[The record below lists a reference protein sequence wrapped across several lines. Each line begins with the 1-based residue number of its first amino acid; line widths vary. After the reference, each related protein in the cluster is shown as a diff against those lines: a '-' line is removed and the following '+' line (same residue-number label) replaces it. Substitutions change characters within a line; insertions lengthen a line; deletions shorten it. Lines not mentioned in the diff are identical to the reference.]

1 MSTPSISLPS
11 SLKMARSPI
20 FVTAK
25 NNAVAGDTLE
35 SMTNNLRIYAG
46 DFTTT
51 GTNNYTLSKDYS
63 INNVINFEVSNLIRS
78 EFSHNFGVYNAS
90 FYEQS
95 PLNEVLWVWPFGEWY
110 YNNAGGGI
118 VAANWNQPEEEAP
131 EQFITTQGWA
141 DKFNPTNPAVTT
153 PVLALSR
160 DRQVLSSNFESLAIY
175 NSAANDLWY
184 ITITWNTGESD
195 TFYNTDGIASSPQ
208 DPVSGDTQ
216 DLVIY
221 AGVGPANLDANIG
234 LDASIQPINHSEGD
248 YYDVILKNTGD
259 DVIASVRYT
268 LVCEPKYT
276 PYQVS
281 FINRYG
287 VADFITFFKVST
299 EQANFTN
306 DQYKRSIY
314 QDGFTAPSL
323 QVGQYQ
329 DFNVNSRNS
338 ITMNTGWVDENY
350 ADVVED
356 ILMSESVAILLNG
369 SWMAANPQRGSVDY
383 QKEVNQKMIN
393 YTLTFDIAFNER
405 PLLR

>member
-1 MSTPSISLPS
+1 MSTPSISRPL

-20 FVTAK
+20 FYTGK
-25 NNAVAGDTLE
+25 NNASGGDTLTE
-35 SMTNNLRIYAG
+35 MNIELSIYSGLKSAPPVV
-46 DFTTT
+46 D
-51 GTNNYTLSKDYS
+51 NYSLNKSYS
-63 INNVINFEVSNLIRS
+63 INEVINFEVSNLIRS
-78 EFSHNFGVYNAS
+78 EFSHDFSISNAV
-90 FYEQS
+90 FFQQS
-95 PLNEVLWVWPFGEWY
+95 PINESLWVNVTGSWTY
-110 YNNAGGGI
+110 SDGGD
-118 VAANWNQPEEEAP
+118 PEETSVHSTGYANA
-131 EQFITTQGWA
+131 FLSTQGWA

-153 PVLALSR
+153 PVLALPR
-160 DRQVLSSNFESLAIY
+160 NRQVLSSNFESLAIY
-175 NSAANDLWY
+175 NSAANDLGH
-184 ITITWNTGESD
+184 ITITWNNGNSD
-195 TFYNTDGIASSPQ
+195 TLYDTDGIDSTPP

-221 AGVGPANLDANIG
+221 AGIGPANLDANIG

-299 EQANFTN
+299 EQGGFTN
-306 DQYKRSIY
+306 DSYKKSIY
-314 QDGFTAPSL
+314 QDGFTTPSL

-338 ITMNTGWVDENY
+338 ITMNTGWVEQDY

-369 SWMAANPQRGSVDY
+369 TWVAANPQRGSVDY

-393 YTLTFDIAFNER
+393 YTLSFDIAFNER
-405 PLLR
+405 TLLR

>member
-1 MSTPSISLPS
+1 MSTPSISQPT

-20 FVTAK
+20 FYTGK
-25 NNAVAGDTLE
+25 NNTLTNDSLD
-35 SMTNNLRIYAG
+35 SMSLKLKIYS
-46 DFTTT
+46 
-51 GTNNYTLSKDYS
+51 GTSAPATYNYALSKSYS
-63 INNVINFEVSNLIRS
+63 IDEVINFEVSDLIRS
-78 EFSHNFGVYNAS
+78 EFSHDFSVYDAS

-95 PLNEVLWVWPFGEWY
+95 PINEALWIS
-110 YNNAGGGI
+110 AGGSDWTYSDNG
-118 VAANWNQPEEEAP
+118 AAP
-131 EQFITTQGWA
+131 ESELIASLTLCLATQGWA

-160 DRQVLSSNFESLAIY
+160 NRQVLSSNFESLAIY
-175 NSAANDLWY
+175 NSAANDLGF
-184 ITITWNTGESD
+184 ITITWNNGDSD
-195 TFYNTDGIASSPQ
+195 FLYDTDGIDSTPP
-208 DPVSGDTQ
+208 DPISGDTQ

-221 AGVGPANLDANIG
+221 AGIGPANLDANIG
-234 LDASIQPINHSEGD
+234 LDASIQPINHFDGD
-248 YYDVILKNTGD
+248 YYDVILQNTAG

-268 LVCEPKYT
+268 LICEPKYT

-299 EQANFTN
+299 EQGGFTN
-306 DQYKRSIY
+306 DSYKKSIY
-314 QDGFTAPSL
+314 QDGFTTPSL

-329 DFNVNSRNS
+329 DFNTNSRNT
-338 ITMNTGWVDENY
+338 ITMNTGWVEQDY

-369 SWMAANPQRGSVDY
+369 TWMAANPQRGSVDY

-393 YTLTFDIAFNER
+393 YTLSFDVAFNER
-405 PLLR
+405 TLIR

>member
-1 MSTPSISLPS
+1 MSTPSISQPT

-20 FVTAK
+20 FYTGK
-25 NNAVAGDTLE
+25 NNTLTNDSLD
-35 SMTNNLRIYAG
+35 SMTLRLKIYSG
-46 DFTTT
+46 TSVPTTY
-51 GTNNYTLSKDYS
+51 NYVLSKDYS
-63 INNVINFEVSNLIRS
+63 IDGVINFEVSDLIRS
-78 EFSHNFGVYNAS
+78 EFSHDFSVYDAS

-95 PLNEVLWVWPFGEWY
+95 PINEALWIS
-110 YNNAGGGI
+110 AGGSDWTYSDNG
-118 VAANWNQPEEEAP
+118 AAP
-131 EQFITTQGWA
+131 ESELIASLTLCLATQGWA

-160 DRQVLSSNFESLAIY
+160 VRQVLSSNFESLAIY
-175 NSAANDLWY
+175 NSAANDLGF
-184 ITITWNTGESD
+184 ITITWNNGDSD
-195 TFYNTDGIASSPQ
+195 FLYDTDGIDSTPP
-208 DPVSGDTQ
+208 DPISGDTQ

-221 AGVGPANLDANIG
+221 AGIGPANLDANIG
-234 LDASIQPINHSEGD
+234 LDASIQPINHFDGD
-248 YYDVILKNTGD
+248 YYDVILQNTAG

-268 LVCEPKYT
+268 LICEPKYT

-299 EQANFTN
+299 EQGGFTN
-306 DQYKRSIY
+306 DSYKKSIY
-314 QDGFTAPSL
+314 QDGFTTPSL

-329 DFNVNSRNS
+329 DFNTNSRNT
-338 ITMNTGWVDENY
+338 ITMNTGWVEQDY

-369 SWMAANPQRGSVDY
+369 TWMAANPQRGSVDY

-393 YTLTFDIAFNER
+393 YTLSFDVAFNER
-405 PLLR
+405 TLIR